1 MKRVNAI
8 QKISVEI
15 PTVSTDKE
23 GHLLGG
29 FSAFGVTA
37 RGSNNSGC
45 PDNTGVCN
53 NNSMCR
59 NNQGCM
65 DNGGCSDNKSCLN
78 NTSCSQNKDA
88 CTGNKTCNNT
98 KCSSTDDT
106 TESSAKSFLLG
117 GSMLF

>member
-37 RGSNNSGC
+37 TGSNNRTC
-45 PDNTGVCN
+45 PDNKDCDDNELCTDNDVCEY
-53 NNSMCR
+53 
-59 NNQGCM
+59 
-65 DNGGCSDNKSCLN
+65 NGDCSANENCAN
-78 NTSCSQNKDA
+78 NTSCSLNSRRCD
-88 CTGNKTCNNT
+88 NNRSCNNT
-98 KCSSTDDT
+98 KCPSTDDT